1 MLKASHANLGVKV
14 FADTLIDLVEFER
27 GVEQSK
33 RTICEQRD
41 FCGEVLVSL
50 VDQRGLGYVELS
62 SFKTFIQDMIKY
74 NVKQSRFSPI
84 SEQEILSLYEE
95 IREYSRMDDH
105 ESDQNCAG
113 YDALV
118 GLVCPRDIRLEQAL
132 AREMQEKEFRDFQRS
147 GISLETQMALT
158 ECFEMLFE
166 QRRMIKIAKFEFKK
180 RNIEFH
186 DVFESIDG
194 MKKGYLTSE
203 DFRGFVT
210 ANNTEFAESA
220 LQEVDIFVDS
230 CDLDRDGKVTFKD
243 FYLFFSA

>member
-1 MLKASHANLGVKV
+1 MENH
-14 FADTLIDLVEFER
+14 DLDSNF
-27 GVEQSK
+27 
-33 RTICEQRD
+33 
-41 FCGEVLVSL
+41 
-50 VDQRGLGYVELS
+50 
-62 SFKTFIQDMIKY
+62 
-74 NVKQSRFSPI
+74 
-84 SEQEILSLYEE
+84 
-95 IREYSRMDDH
+95 
-105 ESDQNCAG
+105 AG

-132 AREMQEKEFRDFQRS
+132 AREMQEKEFRDFQRN

-186 DVFESIDG
+186 DVFESIDA
-194 MKKGYLTSE
+194 MKKGFLTSD
-203 DFRGFVT
+203 DFRGFIT
-210 ANNTEFAESA
+210 ANNTEFAEST
-220 LQEVDIFVDS
+220 LQEIDIFVDS